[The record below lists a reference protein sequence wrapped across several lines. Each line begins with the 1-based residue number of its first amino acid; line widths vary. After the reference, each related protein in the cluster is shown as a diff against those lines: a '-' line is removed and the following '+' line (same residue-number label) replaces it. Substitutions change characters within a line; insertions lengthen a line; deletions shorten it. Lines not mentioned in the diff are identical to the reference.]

1 MDRAKG
7 DNAVCGTALVPTAAH
22 APVSLGSSPVTW
34 LMQAWSNKQA
44 DSNNRVA
51 THRFLKG
58 RRIPNGHAS
67 LENFPYIG
75 GRWKGLSIQIWHVLP
90 TLLAAYQFTSATF
103 LFHLFFFV
111 SVPTFPCEQNF
122 FWGGSSYNL
131 SRRYNFCMS
140 HTLFGLCLTSTLLG
154 IYFPSIRAP
163 NTKPKWDYF
172 SVYITR
178 TSLEKEEPCNYSN
191 GWAVDDLYQKVS
203 TIQSCISDKPL
214 TAT

>member
-7 DNAVCGTALVPTAAH
+7 DNPVCGTALVPTAAH

-103 LFHLFFFV
+103 LFHLFF
-111 SVPTFPCEQNF
+111 
-122 FWGGSSYNL
+122 L
-131 SRRYNFCMS
+131 SQFL
-140 HTLFGLCLTSTLLG
+140 LFLV
-154 IYFPSIRAP
+154 
-163 NTKPKWDYF
+163 N
-172 SVYITR
+172 R
-178 TSLEKEEPCNYSN
+178 TSFGEVLHITSAGDTIFVCHTPCL
-191 GWAVDDLYQKVS
+191 AF
-203 TIQSCISDKPL
+203 
-214 TAT
+214 A